1 MSISVKYGDSLQ
13 KDSTNYDEEYAKE
26 VKEWRNSLEILAI
39 RTTISEIENKREETP
54 STEDPDDSIA
64 NNDTT
69 EDFIEKRFS
78 EAMDSYD
85 NSDYD
90 GDS

>member
-1 MSISVKYGDSLQ
+1 MTSYEREYYHNVKKISNSLE
-13 KDSTNYDEEYAKE
+13 NIA
-26 VKEWRNSLEILAI
+26 NSLEILAI

-54 STEDPDDSIA
+54 SPEDPDDSIA

-90 GDS
+90 GDN

>member
-1 MSISVKYGDSLQ
+1 MIEGSKQEYYYNIKKISNSLE
-13 KDSTNYDEEYAKE
+13 NIA
-26 VKEWRNSLEILAI
+26 NSLEILAI

-54 STEDPDDSIA
+54 SPEDPDDSIA